1 MQKDSALSTPVES
14 DTTLRPQ
21 RPLRWKDRPE
31 GAIQRE
37 QPSGTA
43 PVDDATHSMLG
54 RRLLELVRAE
64 IVRAWP
70 ATPDAQ
76 AQLLPLLASIERVR
90 EALESQWEQDF
101 GSRLSGS
108 DGLELLIGVVH
119 DLRSPLTS
127 ILFLAETLQRGQSGD
142 VNEVQRRQLGL
153 IYGAALGLS
162 AIASDVIELA
172 RGGDSLMEQQPAP
185 FSITEI
191 FESVCDIVRPIA
203 EEKHLLVYHRPPVT
217 DYRVGHPLALSRVLL
232 NLTTNALKF
241 TDTGF
246 VEIVAR
252 ETTPSGVEF
261 SVRDSGRGIAP
272 ELLDHLYQPFRRVSG
287 GCGYSISKAGI
298 GLTMCQKLVRAM
310 GSELHVETSPE
321 SGTKF
326 FFELRLPAASAP

>member
-70 ATPDAQ
+70 ATPEAEE
-76 AQLLPLLASIERVR
+76 QLLPLLASIERVR
-90 EALESQWEQDF
+90 ETLESQWEQDF

-108 DGLELLIGVVH
+108 DGLDLLIGVVH

-142 VNEVQRRQLGL
+142 VNEMQRRQLGL

-185 FSITEI
+185 FSVREI

-203 EEKHLLVYHRPPVT
+203 EEKHLVVCHRPPVT
-217 DYRVGHPLALSRVLL
+217 DYRIGHPLALSRVLL

-252 ETTPSGVEF
+252 ETPPSGVEF

-321 SGTKF
+321 SGTRF
-326 FFELRLPAASAP
+326 FFELHLPAASAP

>member
-1 MQKDSALSTPVES
+1 MQKDSSLSTSFES
-14 DTTLRPQ
+14 NTILTPQ
-21 RPLRWKDRPE
+21 RPLRWKDRQE
-31 GAIQRE
+31 GAIQPE
-37 QPSGTA
+37 QLSGTT
-43 PVDDATHSMLG
+43 PVRDSTHSLLG
-54 RRLLELVRAE
+54 RRFLELVRAE
-64 IVRAWP
+64 IVRSWP
-70 ATPDAQ
+70 ATPEAEV
-76 AQLLPLLASIERVR
+76 QLRPLLASIERVR

-101 GSRLSGS
+101 GSRLQGA

-172 RGGDSLMEQQPAP
+172 RGGDSLMEQHPAR
-185 FSITEI
+185 FSVTEI

-203 EEKHLLVYHRPPVT
+203 EEKHLVVCHRPPVT
-217 DYRVGHPLALSRVLL
+217 DYRIGHPLALSRVLL

-241 TDTGF
+241 TDTGV

-252 ETTPSGVEF
+252 ETTPSAVEF

-272 ELLDHLYQPFRRVSG
+272 ELLNHLFQLFRRVSG
-287 GCGYSISKAGI
+287 GSGYSISKAGI

-310 GSELHVETSPE
+310 GSELHVETSTE
-321 SGTKF
+321 SGTRF